1 MLSEHVTVETG
12 DTKLSRRFSSPVQG
26 HLRWLEKD
34 EAKKY
39 QNYIKAESAQLRMI
53 DLNLFR
59 VFDAMMLHR
68 SVRKASQIL
77 SVTPSAVSHAL
88 SRLRQSIGDELF
100 IPTESGMQPTQR
112 ALQLAS
118 GVREGLEKLERA
130 LTRKDAVPAEA
141 LRTFRIGAT
150 DYPCMVV
157 LPSLVKRLAKSAP
170 KVDLRVFPSNHI
182 DLVQQ
187 LEKGRA
193 DLVIGSFTELPVGI
207 RRGRLLREDEVITV
221 RTGHP
226 LTGGRMT
233 KDRLLEFPHV
243 VVEPAGIRERATD
256 GFPDKEGNGKRVSV
270 ERALYEFQNGRI
282 IPGGRAAVC
291 VPSFATVAPFLQS
304 SDMVAMLPRRLALWA
319 AAHAPL
325 ALLDPP
331 YRSIT
336 IEIEMLWVEG
346 AAQDE
351 GLQWLLNELAESI
364 GDLDIPTC

>member
-12 DTKLSRRFSSPVQG
+12 DTKLSRRFSSAVQG
-26 HLRWLEKD
+26 HLRSLEKD
-34 EAKKY
+34 EAKKCP
-39 QNYIKAESAQLRMI
+39 NYIKAESAQLRMI

-68 SVRKASQIL
+68 SVRKASQLL

-130 LTRKDAVPAEA
+130 LTRNDAVPAEA
-141 LRTFRIGAT
+141 LRTFRVGAT
-150 DYPCMVV
+150 NYPCMVV
-157 LPSLVKRLAKSAP
+157 LPSLVKRLVKSAP
-170 KVDLRVFPSNHI
+170 QVDLRVLPSNHI
-182 DLVQQ
+182 ELVQQ

-193 DLVIGSFTELPVGI
+193 DLVIGSFTELPAGI
-207 RRGRLLREDEVITV
+207 RRRRLLREDEVITV

-226 LTGGRMT
+226 LTRGSMT
-233 KDRLLEFPHV
+233 KERLLEFPHV
-243 VVEPAGIRERATD
+243 VVEPAGTRESATD
-256 GFPDKEGNGKRVSV
+256 GFSDEARSGKRVSV

-282 IPGGRAAVC
+282 GPGGRAAVC
-291 VPSFATVAPFLQS
+291 VPNFAAVAPFLQL

-325 ALLDPP
+325 ALVDPP

-346 AAQDE
+346 ADQDE
-351 GLQWLLNELAESI
+351 GLQWLLNELVESI
-364 GDLDIPTC
+364 GDLG